1 MSCKKNKQ
9 NKVIYSILNITENT
23 KEKECISADK
33 KNEKKYRETIEK
45 LGNTTKYWENTG
57 VTFNTDVPPPPNPNN
72 YERLLDFKKKN
83 VLRPVIKQSE
93 ATIYLYKKGYR
104 LSIDYEAFE
113 AIETAE
119 KLKDYE
125 AESKQKVQKK
135 MFLPQ
140 VADNLFYQHNLEN
153 KSSSES
159 DEEIDLDNLNFNK
172 NTKRNSLIQHNNNQE
187 ENNDNTSFLGKFRS
201 RSRSKSQSNKKINK
215 YPSLPKINNEEFT
228 FPHPQYQFQSQS
240 CTSPMQMN
248 FQPQS
253 QSCTSPTQMNFQ
265 QNYQSRSSPMP
276 NNPQPS
282 APPMP
287 NSTKNSK
294 YYESSRGLSYSSI

>member
-57 VTFNTDVPPPPNPNN
+57 VRFNTEVPPPPNPNN

-93 ATIYLYKKGYR
+93 ATIYLYKKGYQ
-104 LSIDYEAFE
+104 LSVDYEAFE

-119 KLKDYE
+119 KIKEYE
-125 AESKQKVQKK
+125 EENKQKVQKK
-135 MFLPQ
+135 IFLPQ
-140 VADNLFYQHNLEN
+140 VADNLFYQPNLEN

-159 DEEIDLDNLNFNK
+159 DEEIDLDKLNYNK
-172 NTKRNSLIQHNNNQE
+172 NTERNSMIQHNNNQDE
-187 ENNDNTSFLGKFRS
+187 DNDNTSFLGKFRR
-201 RSRSKSQSNKKINK
+201 RSRSKSQSNKRINK
-215 YPSLPKINNEEFT
+215 YPSLPKINNEDFT
-228 FPHPQYQFQSQS
+228 FPHPQYQYQSPSCTSPMPLNCQSQYQYHSQS
-240 CTSPMQMN
+240 CTSPM
-248 FQPQS
+248 PI
-253 QSCTSPTQMNFQ
+253 
-265 QNYQSRSSPMP
+265 
-276 NNPQPS
+276 NPQPS

-287 NSTKNSK
+287 IFNKDSK

>member
-1 MSCKKNKQ
+1 
-9 NKVIYSILNITENT
+9 
-23 KEKECISADK
+23 
-33 KNEKKYRETIEK
+33 
-45 LGNTTKYWENTG
+45 
-57 VTFNTDVPPPPNPNN
+57 
-72 YERLLDFKKKN
+72 
-83 VLRPVIKQSE
+83 
-93 ATIYLYKKGYR
+93 
-104 LSIDYEAFE
+104 
-113 AIETAE
+113 
-119 KLKDYE
+119 
-125 AESKQKVQKK
+125 

-159 DEEIDLDNLNFNK
+159 DEEIDLDKLNFNK
-172 NTKRNSLIQHNNNQE
+172 NTQRNSIIQHNNNQE
-187 ENNDNTSFLGKFRS
+187 ENNDNTSFLGKFRSRS

-248 FQPQS
+248 FQ
-253 QSCTSPTQMNFQ
+253 
-265 QNYQSRSSPMP
+265 QNYQSCSSPMP